1 LVGATDGTKALRL
14 AEELQPQMIVL
25 DLMMPNQDGWEI
37 LRQINASPET
47 RDIPV
52 IICSVL
58 DEREMA
64 LASGASDYLVKPVNQ
79 VDLLTVLR
87 RWLGTLRPT
96 V

>member
-1 LVGATDGTKALRL
+1 
-14 AEELQPQMIVL
+14 
-25 DLMMPNQDGWEI
+25 MMPNQDGWEI
-37 LRQINASPET
+37 LRQINASAET
-47 RDIPV
+47 KDIPI

-58 DEREMA
+58 NEREMA